1 MESPS
6 RILRLDDLSKKQ
18 SHISLIT
25 INTFMTKRPMLPS
38 ELDNVRAAYRRDLD
52 NHRQHELRSHA
63 EDVKTSLKHLD
74 RNQLTDWDLETLRM
88 VDDIL
93 RDEKVL
99 KLRRQIKSLMKSAGK
114 DYEIEKELWQR
125 HKKRK

>member
-1 MESPS
+1 
-6 RILRLDDLSKKQ
+6 
-18 SHISLIT
+18 
-25 INTFMTKRPMLPS
+25 MLPS
-38 ELDNVRAAYRRDLD
+38 ELNDVRSAYRRDMVKL
-52 NHRQHELRSHA
+52 RQQEVRSHA

-93 RDEKVL
+93 MDEKVL
-99 KLRRQIKSLMKSAGK
+99 KLRREIKSLMKSAGK

-125 HKKRK
+125 RKKRK